1 MVKIFGK
8 EYFIDIEKVSE
19 TCKFNDS
26 SVDENGNK
34 TYEINIF
41 KYEIIKMCM
50 ERLLNEYEDV
60 DEEMGQFSQKDTSI
74 SFRLAFNTLLK
85 NNIIIEM
92 ETEIDELF

>member
-1 MVKIFGK
+1 
-8 EYFIDIEKVSE
+8 
-19 TCKFNDS
+19 
-26 SVDENGNK
+26 
-34 TYEINIF
+34 
-41 KYEIIKMCM
+41 M